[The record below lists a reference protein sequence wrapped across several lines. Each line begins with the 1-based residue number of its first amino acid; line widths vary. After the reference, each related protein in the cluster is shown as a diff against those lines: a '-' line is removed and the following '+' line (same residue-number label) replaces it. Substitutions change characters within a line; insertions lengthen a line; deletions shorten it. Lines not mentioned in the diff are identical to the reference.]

1 MASQQKR
8 ATATA
13 SGSVTQ
19 GVLGK
24 KELAE
29 ALGWNRP
36 KLDRRLDADPNFPIL
51 ARGTR
56 AGGWQFDLAA
66 VRAYLDGSEAPR
78 RPAAAPK
85 PKRAN
90 RTVAVADPVPTV
102 LPPAS
107 DQPSGPA
114 KHQGEATAK
123 QRKDTVQSA
132 ILEDKL
138 ALSRGQL
145 VEAEEMRT
153 VISTMLAHLASGLE
167 GIPVLLIKR
176 LNLSEDDLPVLRE
189 IVDDLRAQMV
199 QDLRKVLRNGGS

>member
-1 MASQQKR
+1 M
-8 ATATA
+8 
-13 SGSVTQ
+13 
-19 GVLGK
+19 LGK

-36 KLDRRLDADPNFPIL
+36 KLDRRLEADPNFPIL

-78 RPAAAPK
+78 RPAAAAAK
-85 PKRAN
+85 PKRAY
-90 RTVAVADPVPTV
+90 RTAAVADPVPTV
-102 LPPAS
+102 LPPVP

-176 LNLSEDDLPVLRE
+176 LNLSEDSLPELRE

-199 QDLRKVLRNGGS
+199 QDLRKVLRNGGA

>member
-1 MASQQKR
+1 M
-8 ATATA
+8 
-13 SGSVTQ
+13 
-19 GVLGK
+19 
-24 KELAE
+24 
-29 ALGWNRP
+29 
-36 KLDRRLDADPNFPIL
+36 
-51 ARGTR
+51 
-56 AGGWQFDLAA
+56 
-66 VRAYLDGSEAPR
+66 
-78 RPAAAPK
+78 
-85 PKRAN
+85 
-90 RTVAVADPVPTV
+90 PTV
-102 LPPAS
+102 LPTVLPLVP
-107 DQPSGPA
+107 DQQPGPA

-199 QDLRKVLRNGGS
+199 QDLRKVLRNGGA